1 MRREGI
7 GFYRLLCF
15 LCGKIPDSG
24 LINSGGIL
32 HEDYY

>member
-15 LCGKIPDSG
+15 LCGKIPDSD
-24 LINSGGIL
+24 LINRG
-32 HEDYY
+32 YVV